1 MVRSAHDG
9 SYFFDI
15 YPCLIGS
22 GPWAYA
28 EEVKLQQEKLV
39 LNANLE
45 KAEDWPSD
53 QTVLITH
60 GTLFHNKSELI
71 TVLQNL
77 LSPEAG
83 ASLLDVGCGAGHFS
97 RRFARVGFSVTGI
110 DPDFAALKFARVQGD
125 DIH

>member
-1 MVRSAHDG
+1 MEAWYHTRRG
-9 SYFFDI
+9 QW
-15 YPCLIGS
+15 IGDR
-22 GPWAYA
+22 
-28 EEVKLQQEKLV
+28 EF
-39 LNANLE
+39 NL
-45 KAEDWPSD
+45 
-53 QTVLITH
+53 
-60 GTLFHNKSELI
+60 
-71 TVLQNL
+71 LQNL

>member
-1 MVRSAHDG
+1 MMVRIFSIFILVSLVAAHG
-9 SYFFDI
+9 
-15 YPCLIGS
+15 
-22 GPWAYA
+22 AYA

-71 TVLQNL
+71 TVLQKLFLENGVSSLATNL
-77 LSPEAG
+77 GLGLNDRHGPYDCSTPHTHKHGGLVPYTPRAM
-83 ASLLDVGCGAGHFS
+83 D
-97 RRFARVGFSVTGI
+97 R
-110 DPDFAALKFARVQGD
+110 
-125 DIH
+125 